1 MPAVNRARLLALS
14 DKEFSRESAAPVRRP
29 AKAKF
34 RALRLNLNKFDA
46 AWDRKRGSA
55 ARMMAVLLR
64 EGDTELAGRVCAS
77 TEAGRTYDGA
87 AAWLAGEARYLR
99 KVANMMEIAAGRLGV
114 VLQRCGRETSQAGST

>member
-14 DKEFSRESAAPVRRP
+14 DKEFSREASAPVRRP

-64 EGDTELAGRVCAS
+64 EGDTELAGRVCESAES
-77 TEAGRTYDGA
+77 GRTYDGA

-99 KVANMMEIAAGRLGV
+99 KIAKLMETAAGRLGV
-114 VLQRCGRETSQAGST
+114 VLQRCGGNTPPSGST